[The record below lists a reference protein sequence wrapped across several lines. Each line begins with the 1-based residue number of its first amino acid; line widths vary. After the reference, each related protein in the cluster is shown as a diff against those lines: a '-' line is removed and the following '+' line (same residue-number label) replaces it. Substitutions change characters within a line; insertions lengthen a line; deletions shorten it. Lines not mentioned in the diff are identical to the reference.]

1 MKRLRDLW
9 PQLIGFDN
17 LWRAW
22 RQARRGKSRSAG
34 AVAFELALEPE
45 LLALQRELA
54 EGSYQ
59 PGAYRLFTLYERKP
73 RLIAAAPF
81 RDRVV
86 HHAVMNVIEPPLDR
100 TFIFDS
106 YACRRGKGTHAAV
119 DRYQRWAQR
128 YPYVLKLD
136 IQRYF
141 PSIDHARLKAKLRRR
156 IADPHVLTLLD
167 RIIDG
172 SPTEAAGEPACGQE
186 VEIPPDPPFAKGG
199 AIGPLERRRGIP
211 IGNLTS
217 QFFANLYLD
226 DLDHWLKEQRRVPAY
241 LRYVDDMVLLADA
254 KTDLHE
260 HHAALA
266 DYLTRERLHLHPR
279 KAQVSRTRDGLNLL
293 GYVVFP
299 HRRRLRNDNGLRFRR
314 RLRGFARAYA
324 QGRLT
329 LAAIDP
335 SVQAWL
341 GHARHADTLGLCQS
355 IFDAIPFIRGADR

>member
-1 MKRLRDLW
+1 MKRLRNLW
-9 PQLIGFDN
+9 PQLIAFDN
-17 LWRAW
+17 LWQAW

-34 AVAFELALEPE
+34 AVAFELNLERE

-156 IADPHVLTLLD
+156 IADPRVLALLE
-167 RIIDG
+167 RIVDG
-172 SPTEAAGEPACGQE
+172 SPTNVAG
-186 VEIPPDPPFAKGG
+186 DPIHFPGDDLLT
-199 AIGPLERRRGIP
+199 PLERRRGIP

-254 KTDLHE
+254 KTELHD
-260 HHAALA
+260 HHATLA
-266 DYLTRERLHLHPR
+266 DYLTRERLRLHPR

-293 GYVVFP
+293 GYLVFP
-299 HRRRLRNDNGLRFRR
+299 HQRRLRNDNGLRFRR
-314 RLRGFARAYA
+314 RLRRFARAYA
-324 QGRLT
+324 LGRLS
-329 LAAIDP
+329 LAAINP

-355 IFDAIPFIRGADR
+355 MFDAIPFIRGADR

>member
-1 MKRLRDLW
+1 MKRLNNLW
-9 PQLIGFDN
+9 PQVIAFEN

-22 RQARRGKSRSAG
+22 RQARRGKSRSPG
-34 AVAFELALEPE
+34 AVAFELDLERE

-54 EGSYQ
+54 DGCYQ
-59 PGAYRLFTLYERKP
+59 PGSYRLFTLYERKP

-119 DRYQRWAQR
+119 DRYQHWARR

-136 IQRYF
+136 IRRYF
-141 PSIDHARLKAKLRRR
+141 PSIDHALLKAKLRRR
-156 IADPHVLTLLD
+156 IADPQVLALLD

-172 SPTEAAGEPACGQE
+172 SPTETAGEPTWFPG
-186 VEIPPDPPFAKGG
+186 DDLFT
-199 AIGPLERRRGIP
+199 PLERRRGIP

-226 DLDHWLKEQRRVPAY
+226 DLDHWLKEQRQVPTY
-241 LRYVDDMVLLADA
+241 LRYVDDLVLLADA
-254 KTDLHE
+254 KPELHD

-266 DYLTRERLHLHPR
+266 EYLSRERLRLHPR

-293 GYVVFP
+293 GYLVFP
-299 HRRRLRNDNGLRFRR
+299 QRRRLRNDNGLRFRR

-324 QGRLT
+324 QGRLS
-329 LAAIDP
+329 LNAIDP

-341 GHARHADTLGLCQS
+341 GHARHADTLGLRQS
-355 IFDAIPFIRGADR
+355 IFDAIPFIRGVDQ

>member
-9 PQLIGFDN
+9 PQLIAFDN
-17 LWRAW
+17 LWQAW

-34 AVAFELALEPE
+34 AVTFELNLERE

-54 EGSYQ
+54 DGSYQ

-86 HHAVMNVIEPPLDR
+86 HHAVMNIIEPPLDR

-106 YACRRGKGTHAAV
+106 YACRQGKGTHAAV

-136 IQRYF
+136 VRRYF
-141 PSIDHARLKAKLRRR
+141 PSMDHALLKAKLRRR
-156 IADPHVLTLLD
+156 IADPRVVALLD
-167 RIIDG
+167 QIIDG
-172 SPTEAAGEPACGQE
+172 SPADVAGDPIYFPGDNLLTPA
-186 VEIPPDPPFAKGG
+186 
-199 AIGPLERRRGIP
+199 ERRRGIP

-226 DLDHWLKEQRRVPAY
+226 DLDHWLKEQCRVPAY
-241 LRYVDDMVLLADA
+241 LRYVDDLVLLADV
-254 KTDLHE
+254 KTELHD

-266 DYLTRERLHLHPR
+266 DYLSRERLRLHPR
-279 KAQVSRTRDGLNLL
+279 KAQVSRTGDGLNLL
-293 GYVVFP
+293 GYLVFP

-314 RLRGFARAYA
+314 RLRQFARAYA
-324 QGRLT
+324 QGRLC
-329 LAAIDP
+329 LADINP

-341 GHARHADTLGLCQS
+341 GHARHADTFGLCQS
-355 IFDAIPFIRGADR
+355 IFNAVSFTRGADR